1 MMWLKDFGPMIEDIY
16 GSARFLFLYMVTG
29 IIGFVWS
36 TAWDVLIT
44 HQASGIGIGAS
55 LALYAWR
62 APKVGLGARFELVSP
77 RDYLNISLQTTRGC
91 PFKCEFCLSALD
103 RTAWPFDTARF
114 LDALRTLYDR
124 GARHFRFVDRT
135 FNLKIA
141 ASLAILGF
149 FLERLSDE
157 LFIHFELIPDHLPE
171 KLKSAILRFPAGT
184 LHFEVGI
191 QTWDEAVQA
200 RIARRQDNA
209 AAEANLRWLREA
221 SPALIHVDLIAG
233 LPEQKPETWRRNLDE
248 AFALAPD
255 HLSVYLLELYKDA
268 PLLHRVERGEL
279 RAIDDEL
286 TVEMY
291 FALKDEAA
299 RRGFD
304 HYEIS
309 NWARPGFESRHNLK
323 YWTGAPYWAFG
334 VSAAGYDGRTRWSNT
349 RNIHEY
355 LERVESG
362 QSPVAERIELD
373 DEDRQSEALFLQ
385 LRLREGVDLA
395 EHRRRFGVDALARY
409 GEEIARL
416 REAGLIELTEERM
429 KISRA
434 GTVLANEVFA
444 AFV

>member
-1 MMWLKDFGPMIEDIY
+1 M
-16 GSARFLFLYMVTG
+16 
-29 IIGFVWS
+29 
-36 TAWDVLIT
+36 
-44 HQASGIGIGAS
+44 
-55 LALYAWR
+55 
-62 APKVGLGARFELVSP
+62 
-77 RDYLNISLQTTRGC
+77 
-91 PFKCEFCLSALD
+91 
-103 RTAWPFDTARF
+103 
-114 LDALRTLYDR
+114 
-124 GARHFRFVDRT
+124 
-135 FNLKIA
+135 
-141 ASLAILGF
+141 
-149 FLERLSDE
+149 SD
-157 LFIHFELIPDHLPE
+157 
-171 KLKSAILRFPAGT
+171 PAGIY
-184 LHFEVGI
+184 LHIPFCETRCHYCNFATGGY
-191 QTWDEAVQA
+191 ESEL
-200 RIARRQDNA
+200 ARRYVA
-209 AAEANLRWLREA
+209 ALSREIDATEPGEPASVDTIYFGGGTPTTLTIAQIAELLARCRGKFAVAPGAEITAEANPGTIDGAYLEALREA
-221 SPALIHVDLIAG
+221 GVNRLSFGVQSFDDGELKMIGRSHSADEAREAIRLARAAGFGNVSLDLIAG